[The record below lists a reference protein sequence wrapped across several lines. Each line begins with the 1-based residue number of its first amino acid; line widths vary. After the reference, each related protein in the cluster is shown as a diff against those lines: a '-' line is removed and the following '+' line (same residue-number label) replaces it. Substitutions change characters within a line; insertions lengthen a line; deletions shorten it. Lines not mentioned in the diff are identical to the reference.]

1 MKLTEST
8 NTYRFSD
15 IFGRTIN
22 VNKKK
27 IVNCGF
33 LQIPI
38 S

>member
-15 IFGRTIN
+15 RLGRTIN
-22 VNKKK
+22 VNMKK
-27 IVNCGF
+27 IGNCGF

-38 S
+38 W